1 MSTGSRQV
9 QVALIE
15 DNPADVYLV
24 REAMRANG
32 LDYELMVIDNFEDA
46 IDAVVSGGMS
56 TVDALLIDLNL
67 RTGSGLDILDAI
79 RRSADVRNTPV
90 AIFTSSDS
98 PRDRQAAH
106 ELGANLF
113 IRKPT
118 DLDGFLNEVAN
129 VFGHLIG
136 GRSKV
141 SATAT

>member
-1 MSTGSRQV
+1 MSTDNRRP

-32 LDYELMVIDNFEDA
+32 LDYELRVIDSFEDA
-46 IDAVVSGGMS
+46 IDAVVTGGMS
-56 TVDALLIDLNL
+56 AMDALLIDLNL

-79 RRSADVRNTPV
+79 RRSADVRDVPV

-118 DLDGFLNEVAN
+118 DLDGFLEEVAA
-129 VFGHLIG
+129 VFARLI

>member
-1 MSTGSRQV
+1 MSTESRRLLV
-9 QVALIE
+9 VLIE

-32 LDYELMVIDNFEDA
+32 LDHELKVIDNFEDA
-46 IDAVVSGGMS
+46 LCAVGNGEMS

-79 RRSADVRNTPV
+79 RRSADIRDIPV

-98 PRDRQAAH
+98 PRDRQAARA
-106 ELGANLF
+106 LGANLF

-118 DLDGFLNEVAN
+118 DLDGFLSEVAT
-129 VFGHLIG
+129 VFGRLMDG
-136 GRSKV
+136 GSKV

>member
-1 MSTGSRQV
+1 MSKDGRRPL
-9 QVALIE
+9 VALIE

-32 LDYELMVIDNFEDA
+32 LDYELKVIDNFEDA
-46 IDAVVSGGMS
+46 IDAVVTGGMS
-56 TVDALLIDLNL
+56 AVDALLIDLNL
-67 RTGSGLDILDAI
+67 RTGSGLDILDAV
-79 RRSADVRNTPV
+79 RRTADVQDTPV

-98 PRDRQAAH
+98 PRDRQAAR

-118 DLDGFLNEVAN
+118 DLDAFLAEVAT
-129 VFGHLIG
+129 VFARLMG
-136 GRSKV
+136 GSKV